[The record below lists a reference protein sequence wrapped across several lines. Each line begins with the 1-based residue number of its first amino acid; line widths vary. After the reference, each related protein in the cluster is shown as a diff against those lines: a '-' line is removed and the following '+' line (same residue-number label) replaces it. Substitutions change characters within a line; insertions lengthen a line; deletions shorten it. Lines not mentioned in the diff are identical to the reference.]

1 MLKFT
6 PVSGNWYFVNTEKSI
21 FNQLHSCCLTRMQ
34 EKPLQLTCKSNK
46 DITEL
51 IQQGI
56 ASLTLQ
62 PNIPAGFLNRSF
74 TPEQQNNRRPFS
86 MEVPDRLQQQEQ
98 CLYCL
103 STLDLYIVL
112 NSLRST
118 NHGKVTEVKWFSL
131 CHKQGSGRPGSR

>member
-56 ASLTLQ
+56 ASLTRQ